1 MFGLCEKLMTHFA
14 VILTAFLVSQP
25 LLLLL
30 ICGPP
35 ATTPH
40 GGGSTLSSS
49 ILVQASA
56 ADEAVGKWATK
67 FGDELFL
74 LAQKITKSQE
84 IKEKYK
90 EYNARVE
97 LKNGTELIQSIT
109 ANVGKML
116 ARKMDAVR
124 CIQEKAE
131 SVYENFEFNLTY
143 AEANYTYFSSK
154 YSTFNGNSSEEL
166 EPNEAEFAWMYREME
181 LNPDTHFYNTPV
193 DTEHSSVHVPSNV
206 WDRSK
211 RVLKTIMWSE
221 QLDEVFR
228 QNYQSDPAL
237 SWQYF
242 GSDTG
247 ILRHYPAS
255 QWTDPRPNRLDA
267 DIYDCRK
274 RSWYIETATCSKDI
288 VILLDHSGSMTGFR
302 HHVAKFTIRSI
313 LDTFSNND
321 FFTIFNYSAGV
332 DDIIPCFNGALVQAT
347 PENIEVFNEAIAN
360 LPDPEGYANLTLAYE
375 KAFQLLHTY
384 YEKRHCSANS
394 TCNQAIMLVTD
405 GVAGNT
411 TEVFQKYN
419 WGNGENGTSH
429 MNVRIFTY
437 LLGKEVTKVREI
449 QWMACLNRGYYS
461 HVQSLDEVHEE
472 VLKYVD
478 VIATPLVLQ
487 NEQHPPTWTHAFTD
501 KTYDPKTSD
510 DRRPRLMIAVGVPAF
525 DRFYRHE
532 NSTNRRARLLGV
544 AGTDVPVED
553 IDKLTLPYK
562 LGVNGYSFVV
572 SNNGYVLLHP
582 DLRPLGTNG
591 KMNPNYNSI
600 DFTEV
605 EHLFEDQSPREPG
618 ESILK
623 IRSAMVRHEAKEFK
637 DISVKFHYDKMR
649 RVSEEMQD
657 YFFAPLP
664 NTPFTL
670 GIVMPSEY
678 GKTWIK
684 VGEEVLKNIH
694 MKVNISDFF
703 IGENWKVH
711 PDWVYCKYHYLE
723 GHEFKTPEA
732 ELREFLGKMVK
743 GKWKWA
749 EQYAE
754 DESDWDDKDDL
765 NCGRKTLGD
774 DAYYCNKELVHLL
787 IFDAKVTNSSY
798 GEWKFENEE
807 ERQLITRFGAT
818 LRFVA
823 TMSGL
828 TRWQFIFGEVEV
840 DTDREFGDYHT
851 TAIDETWY
859 KSAILQHH
867 EDRTESFVYSVKH
880 YNDPMEDSDL
890 KVTASHA
897 IFPRDGGKEAP
908 ACVVG
913 FQFSHARMWERFF
926 SITAVDNCNHCLP
939 ICTDDDVDC
948 VVIDNNAY
956 IVIGQN
962 MNTTGKFF
970 GEFHGD
976 VMAAMVEK
984 GIFQAIEVYDY
995 QVQCKEEPK
1004 TNSDGHSLLHP
1015 LRLLSLGWKWLV
1027 ARLFFQYQRIQWW
1040 VDGAPFME
1048 YTDDIE
1054 DEYVAVGESN
1064 SGGAAKPKEDSDD
1077 DDALFQEPE
1086 PDPIYH
1092 PCDMRSTLYALQPA
1106 ALIGINDFVEVPST
1120 RPFLVK
1126 KIPNSNLLLV
1136 VVNVLM
1142 PSRSVRLTTEPQPIL
1157 EYSKEFPCY
1166 KLNMSFYERRR
1177 IEECY
1182 TEHENEE
1189 LYTYC
1194 GNASRLV
1201 LTLQLLPLTIILM
1214 FYLTRCFMR

>member
-1 MFGLCEKLMTHFA
+1 MFGTCEKLMTHFA
-14 VILTAFLVSQP
+14 VILTAFLASQP

-35 ATTPH
+35 AAPH
-40 GGGSTLSSS
+40 GGISYSPMLAH
-49 ILVQASA
+49 ASA
-56 ADEAVGKWATK
+56 ADEAVGKWATQ
-67 FGDELFL
+67 FGDELYL
-74 LAQKITKSQE
+74 LAQKITKSQQ

-97 LKNGTELIQSIT
+97 LKNGTELIRSIT

-131 SVYENFEFNLTY
+131 IVNENFEFNQTY
-143 AEANYTYFSSK
+143 AETNFTYYSSK
-154 YSTFNGNSSEEL
+154 YSTFNGNSSEQL
-166 EPNEAEFAWMYREME
+166 EENEEEYAYMYREMQ
-181 LNPDTHFYNTPV
+181 LNPDTHFYNISV

-206 WDRSK
+206 WDR
-211 RVLKTIMWSE
+211 RPNVLKTIQWSE

-255 QWTDPRPNRLDA
+255 QWTDTRINKQDA
-267 DIYDCRK
+267 DTYDCRK

-288 VILLDHSGSMTGFR
+288 VILLDHSGSMTGHR

-321 FFTIFNYSAGV
+321 FFTIFKYSENVTGIV
-332 DDIIPCFNGALVQAT
+332 PCFNDALVQAT
-347 PENIEVFNEAIAN
+347 PENIETFNSAIAD
-360 LPDPEGYANLTLAYE
+360 LPDPSNYANLTQAYDH
-375 KAFQLLHTY
+375 AFKILRNY
-384 YEKRHCSANS
+384 YVNRRCNETS

-411 TEVFQKYN
+411 TEIFERYN
-419 WGNGENGTSH
+419 WGNGENGTSR

-461 HVQSLDEVHEE
+461 HVQTLDEVHEE

-501 KTYDPKTSD
+501 KTYDPLNSTE
-510 DRRPRLMIAVGVPAF
+510 RRPRLMIAVGVPAF
-525 DRFYRHE
+525 DRSYRHE

-582 DLRPLGTNG
+582 DLRPIGSNG

-605 EHLFEDQSPREPG
+605 EHLFEDTKPREPG
-618 ESILK
+618 DSILN
-623 IRSAMVRHEAKEFK
+623 IRRSMVHNEAKEFK
-637 DISVKFHYDKMR
+637 DISVKFHYDRMR
-649 RVSEEMQD
+649 RVSEEKQD

-670 GIVMPSEY
+670 GIVMPSDY

-684 VGEEVLKNIH
+684 VGDEVDKNKH
-694 MKVNISDFF
+694 MKVNISEFF

-732 ELREFLGKMVK
+732 ELREFLEKMMK
-743 GKWKWA
+743 LDWKFP

-765 NCGRKTLGD
+765 NCGRNTLGD

-787 IFDAKVTNSSY
+787 IFDAKVTNFSY
-798 GEWKFENEE
+798 GEWKFENEQ
-807 ERQLITRFGAT
+807 ERQLIERFGAT

-859 KSAILQHH
+859 KSAILEHH
-867 EDRTESFVYSVKH
+867 KDNTESFVYSVKH
-880 YNDPMEDSDL
+880 YNDPLEDSDL

-913 FQFSHARMWERFF
+913 FQFSHARMWDRFF
-926 SITAVDNCNHCLP
+926 NITAVDNCNNCLP

-956 IVIGQN
+956 IVVGQN
-962 MNTTGKFF
+962 VNTTGKFF

-976 VMAAMVEK
+976 VMAAMVQK
-984 GIFQAIEVYDY
+984 GIFQSIEVYDF
-995 QVQCKEEPK
+995 QALCKEEPK
-1004 TNSDGHSLLHP
+1004 TNSDAHSLLHP
-1015 LRLLSLGWKWLV
+1015 LKVLGLAWKWLI
-1027 ARLFFQYQRIQWW
+1027 AQLFWHYQRVQWW

-1048 YTDDIE
+1048 YIDTIE
-1054 DEYVAVGESN
+1054 DEYVAVDSN
-1064 SGGAAKPKEDSDD
+1064 SPSAAKPKEDGDD
-1077 DDALFQEPE
+1077 GEAIFKEPE
-1086 PDPIYH
+1086 PEPLYK
-1092 PCDMRSTLYALQPA
+1092 PCDMQSTLYSLQPES
-1106 ALIGINDFVEVPST
+1106 LVGINDYVKEPST

-1126 KIPNSNLLLV
+1126 KIPNSNLVLV

-1142 PSRSVRLTTEPQPIL
+1142 PSRSVRLTTEPMRITSYES
-1157 EYSKEFPCY
+1157 EYPCY

-1182 TEHENEE
+1182 TEHEDEE
-1189 LYTYC
+1189 LFTYC
-1194 GNASRLV
+1194 GNASQLE
-1201 LTLQLLPLTIILM
+1201 LTVHLLLLTIILM
-1214 FYLTRCFMR
+1214 FYLTR

>member
-1 MFGLCEKLMTHFA
+1 MLGAGKMLMTHFS
-14 VILTAFLVSQP
+14 VISTAFLAIQP
-25 LLLLL
+25 LFLLLL
-30 ICGPP
+30 CFGPP
-35 ATTPH
+35 SLPSSSPH
-40 GGGSTLSSS
+40 GVS
-49 ILVQASA
+49 IMVRASA
-56 ADEAVGKWATK
+56 ADEAVGKWAAQ
-67 FGDELFL
+67 FGDELWE
-74 LAQKITKSQE
+74 LAQRMTKSQE
-84 IKEKYK
+84 IKEKYR

-97 LKNGTELIQSIT
+97 EKNGTELIQSIT

-131 SVYENFEFNLTY
+131 SANKNFEFNFTQALEEVKY
-143 AEANYTYFSSK
+143 YSSK
-154 YSTFNGNSSEEL
+154 YSAFNGNRSEEL
-166 EPNEAEFAWMYREME
+166 LEGMQIYEDMYLNLT
-181 LNPDTHFYNTPV
+181 LNPDTHFYNISV
-193 DTEHSSVHVPSNV
+193 DTQHSAVHVPSNV
-206 WDRSK
+206 YDRSP
-211 RVLKTIMWSE
+211 RVLKTIAWSD

-255 QWTDPRPNRLDA
+255 QWTDGRVKKLDA
-267 DIYDCRK
+267 DTYDCRK

-288 VILLDHSGSMTGFR
+288 VILMDHSGSMTGFR
-302 HHVAKFTIRSI
+302 SHVAKFTIRSI

-321 FFTIFNYSAGV
+321 FFNIYSYSASV
-332 DDIIPCFNGALVQAT
+332 EDIIPCFSDALVQAT
-347 PENIEVFNEAIAN
+347 PENINVFNDAIAN
-360 LPDPEGYANLTLAYE
+360 LPDPEGYANVTLAYE
-375 KAFQLLHTY
+375 KAFQLLRKY
-384 YEKRHCSANS
+384 YVQRRCNETS

-411 TEVFQKYN
+411 TDVFEKYN
-419 WGNGENGTSH
+419 WGNGENGTSN
-429 MNVRIFTY
+429 MNVRVFTY

-461 HVQSLDEVHEE
+461 HVQTLDEVHEE

-487 NEQHPPTWTHAFTD
+487 EEQHPPTWTHAFTD
-501 KTYDPKTSD
+501 KTYDPKNSTE
-510 DRRPRLMIAVGVPAF
+510 RRPRLMIAVGVPAF
-525 DRFYRHE
+525 DDSYK
-532 NSTNRRARLLGV
+532 NSTMRRARLLGV

-582 DLRPLGTNG
+582 DLRPIGSNG

-605 EHLFEDQSPREPG
+605 EHLFEDNSPREPG
-618 ESILK
+618 ESILQL
-623 IRSAMVRHEAKEFK
+623 RSAMVRHKSGEFK
-637 DISVKFHYDKMR
+637 DIPVKFHFDNMR
-649 RVSEEMQD
+649 RVSEEKQD

-664 NTPFTL
+664 NTPFSL
-670 GIVMPSEY
+670 GIVLPSKY

-684 VGEEVLKNIH
+684 VSEEVKKNTY
-694 MKVNISDFF
+694 MNVSISDFF
-703 IGENWKVH
+703 KGENWKVH

-723 GHEFKTPEA
+723 GHEFRTPEA

-743 GKWKWA
+743 PDWKWA

-754 DESDWDDKDDL
+754 DENNESSDL

-774 DAYYCNKELVHLL
+774 DAYYCNQELVHLL
-787 IFDAKVTNSSY
+787 VFDAKVTNSSY

-807 ERQLITRFGAT
+807 EKALIESFGAT

-828 TRWQFIFGEVEV
+828 TRWQFIYGEVEV
-840 DTDREFGDYHT
+840 DNDQEFGDYHT
-851 TAIDETWY
+851 TSIDETWY

-867 EDRTESFVYSVKH
+867 QERDSFVYSVKH
-880 YNDPMEDSDL
+880 YNDPAQDAEL

-897 IFPRDGGKEAP
+897 IFPRDGVKEAP

-913 FQFSHARMWERFF
+913 FQFSHARMMERFF
-926 SITAVDNCNHCLP
+926 NITAVDNCHGCLP
-939 ICTDDDVDC
+939 TCMDDDIDC
-948 VVIDNNAY
+948 YVIDTNAY
-956 IVIGQN
+956 IVVGQN
-962 MNTTGKFF
+962 INSTGKFF
-970 GEFHGD
+970 GEYHGD

-984 GIFQAIEVYDY
+984 NIYQSIDVYDY
-995 QVQCKEEPK
+995 QQQCRLDLDLS
-1004 TNSDGHSLLHP
+1004 SDGHILLHP
-1015 LRLLSLGWKWLV
+1015 IRLLSLAWKWLV
-1027 ARLFFQYQRIQWW
+1027 AQLFWQYQKFQWW
-1040 VDGAPFME
+1040 VDGAPFLD
-1048 YTDDIE
+1048 YLDDIE
-1054 DEYVAVGESN
+1054 DEYVAVGPN
-1064 SGGAAKPKEDSDD
+1064 GPAAAKPKEESDEG
-1077 DDALFQEPE
+1077 DAKFQEPE
-1086 PDPIYH
+1086 PEPIYK
-1092 PCDMRSTLYALQPA
+1092 PCDMRSTLYALQPK
-1106 ALIGINDFVEVPST
+1106 ALDKINDVIEMPST

-1126 KIPNSNLLLV
+1126 KITNSNLVLI

-1142 PSRSVRLTTEPQPIL
+1142 PSRVVHLTTEPQRIEDYEL
-1157 EYSKEFPCY
+1157 DFPCY

-1177 IEECY
+1177 IEECF
-1182 TEHENEE
+1182 TEHPDEE
-1189 LYTYC
+1189 LFTYC
-1194 GNASRLV
+1194 GKSSRLS
-1201 LTLQLLPLTIILM
+1201 LALQLLPLTLILM
-1214 FYLTRCFMR
+1214 FFWTRHFLRF

>member
-1 MFGLCEKLMTHFA
+1 MFGFFEKLMTHFA
-14 VILTAFLVSQP
+14 VILTAFFLSQP
-25 LLLLL
+25 ILLLL
-30 ICGPP
+30 ICGPHAGFIP
-35 ATTPH
+35 
-40 GGGSTLSSS
+40 SSS
-49 ILVQASA
+49 SFLAEASA

-109 ANVGKML
+109 DNVGRML

-124 CIQEKAE
+124 CIQERAE
-131 SVYENFEFNLTY
+131 TVNENFEFNLTW
-143 AEANYTYFSSK
+143 AETNFTYISSK

-166 EPNEAEFAWMYREME
+166 QPNEADYAYMYRKMD
-181 LNPDTHFYNTPV
+181 LNQDTHFYNTPV

-206 WDRSK
+206 WDRSE
-211 RVLKTIMWSE
+211 RVLKTIQWSE

-247 ILRHYPAS
+247 ILRHYPAA
-255 QWTDPRPNRLDA
+255 QWTDSRANRQDA
-267 DIYDCRK
+267 DTYDCRK

-321 FFTIFNYSAGV
+321 FFTIFRYAADV
-332 DDIIPCFNGALVQAT
+332 EDIIPCFNGALVQAT
-347 PENIEVFNEAIAN
+347 PENIEVFNEAIEK
-360 LPDPEGYANLTLAYE
+360 LDDPEGYANLTLAYD
-375 KAFQLLHTY
+375 KAFRLLRTY
-384 YEKRHCSANS
+384 YDSRHCNNSS

-419 WGNGENGTSH
+419 WGDGENGTSE
-429 MNVRIFTY
+429 MNVRVFTY

-461 HVQSLDEVHEE
+461 HVQTLDEVHEE

-487 NEQHPPTWTHAFTD
+487 NDKHPPTWTHAFTD
-501 KTYDPKTSD
+501 KTYDPKETD
-510 DRRPRLMIAVGVPAF
+510 TKPRLMIAVGVPAF

-582 DLRPLGTNG
+582 DLRPRGENG
-591 KMNPNYNSI
+591 IINPNYNSI

-618 ESILK
+618 DSILM
-623 IRSAMVRHEAKEFK
+623 IRNAMVRHESQEFK

-649 RVSEEMQD
+649 RVSEEKQD

-670 GIVMPSEY
+670 GIVMPTEY

-684 VGEEVLKNIH
+684 VGEEVLKNKH

-703 IGENWKVH
+703 VGENWKVH

-723 GHEFKTPEA
+723 GHEFNNSEA
-732 ELREFLGKMVK
+732 ELRTFLSKMVK
-743 GKWKWA
+743 SDWKWS
-749 EQYAE
+749 EQYDE
-754 DESDWDDKDDL
+754 DESDRKGNNDL
-765 NCGRKTLGD
+765 NCGRKTLDD
-774 DAYYCNKELVHLL
+774 DAYYCNKELVQLL

-798 GEWKFENEE
+798 GEWRFENEE
-807 ERQLITRFGAT
+807 EKKLIERFGAD

-840 DTDREFGDYHT
+840 ETDREFGDYHK

-867 EDRTESFVYSVKH
+867 EDRTESFVYSVK
-880 YNDPMEDSDL
+880 YYDDPMEDSEL

-913 FQFSHARMWERFF
+913 FQFSHALMWEQFF
-926 SITAVDNCNHCLP
+926 AITAVDHCDGCMP
-939 ICTDDDVDC
+939 ICTNDDVDC

-962 MNTTGKFF
+962 INTTGKFF

-976 VMAAMVEK
+976 VMAAMVER
-984 GIFQAIEVYDY
+984 GIFLSIEVYDY
-995 QVQCKEEPK
+995 QSQCKEEPI

-1015 LRLLSLGWKWLV
+1015 LRLLSLSWRWFV
-1027 ARLFFQYQRIQWW
+1027 AQLFFQYQRVQWW

-1048 YTDDIE
+1048 YTDEIE
-1054 DEYVAVGESN
+1054 DEYVAVGD
-1064 SGGAAKPKEDSDD
+1064 GGKASASKPKSDD
-1077 DDALFQEPE
+1077 DDEDALFDEPE
-1086 PDPIYH
+1086 PDPVYK
-1092 PCDMRSTLYALQPA
+1092 PCDMRSTLYVLQPNS
-1106 ALIGINDFVEVPST
+1106 LVGINDQVVAPST
-1120 RPFLVK
+1120 RPFFVK
-1126 KIPNSNLLLV
+1126 KIPNSNLVLV

-1142 PSRSVRLTTEPQPIL
+1142 PSRSIRLTTEPQRMN
-1157 EYSKEFPCY
+1157 YQTNFPCY

-1182 TEHENEE
+1182 TMHKEEE

-1194 GNASRLV
+1194 GKASRLG
-1201 LTLQLLPLTIILM
+1201 LTLQLLPLTMILM

>member
-1 MFGLCEKLMTHFA
+1 MFGTCEKLMTHFA
-14 VILTAFLVSQP
+14 VILTAFLASQP

-35 ATTPH
+35 TTPH
-40 GGGSTLSSS
+40 GGTSDYSPM
-49 ILVQASA
+49 LVHASA
-56 ADEAVGKWATK
+56 ADEAVGKWATQ
-67 FGDELFL
+67 FGDELYL
-74 LAQKITKSQE
+74 LAQKITKSQQ

-90 EYNARVE
+90 EFNARVE
-97 LKNGTELIQSIT
+97 LKNGTELIRSIT

-124 CIQEKAE
+124 CIQERAE
-131 SVYENFEFNLTY
+131 IVNENFEFNQTY
-143 AEANYTYFSSK
+143 AESNFTYFSSK
-154 YSTFNGNSSEEL
+154 YSPFNGNSSEQL
-166 EPNEAEFAWMYREME
+166 EPNEAEYAYMYRDMQ
-181 LNPDTHFYNTPV
+181 LNPDTHFYNISV

-206 WDRSK
+206 WDRQGT
-211 RVLKTIMWSE
+211 VLKTIQWSE

-247 ILRHYPAS
+247 ILRHYPAA
-255 QWTDPRPNRLDA
+255 QWTDSRANKLDA
-267 DIYDCRK
+267 DTYDCRK

-288 VILLDHSGSMTGFR
+288 VILLDHSGSMTGHR
-302 HHVAKFTIRSI
+302 NHVAKFTIRSI

-321 FFTIFNYSAGV
+321 FFTIFKYSENVTGIV
-332 DDIIPCFNGALVQAT
+332 PCFNDALVQAT
-347 PENIEVFNEAIAN
+347 PENIETFNSAIAE
-360 LPDPEGYANLTLAYE
+360 LPDPSKFANLTQAYE
-375 KAFQLLHTY
+375 HAFKILRSY
-384 YEKRHCSANS
+384 YVNRRCNETS

-405 GVAGNT
+405 GVSGNT
-411 TEVFQKYN
+411 TEVFEKYN
-419 WGNGENGTSH
+419 WGNGENGTSR

-461 HVQSLDEVHEE
+461 HVQTLDEVHEE

-501 KTYDPKTSD
+501 KTYDPMNSTE
-510 DRRPRLMIAVGVPAF
+510 RRPRLMIAVGVPAF
-525 DRFYRHE
+525 DRSYRHE

-582 DLRPLGTNG
+582 DLRPIGSNG

-618 ESILK
+618 DSILN
-623 IRSAMVRHEAKEFK
+623 IRRAMVHHEANEFK
-637 DISVKFHYDKMR
+637 DISVKFHYDRMR
-649 RVSEEMQD
+649 RVSEEKQD

-670 GIVMPSEY
+670 GIVMPSDY

-684 VGEEVLKNIH
+684 VGDEVDKNKH
-694 MKVNISDFF
+694 MKVNISEFF

-732 ELREFLGKMVK
+732 ELREFLEKMMK
-743 GKWKWA
+743 LDWKFP

-787 IFDAKVTNSSY
+787 IFDAKVTNFSY
-798 GEWKFENEE
+798 GEWKFENEQ
-807 ERQLITRFGAT
+807 ERQLLERFGAT

-840 DTDREFGDYHT
+840 DTDQEFGDYHT

-867 EDRTESFVYSVKH
+867 QDNTESFVYSVKH
-880 YNDPMEDSDL
+880 YNDPLEDSDL

-913 FQFSHARMWERFF
+913 FQFSHARMWDRFF
-926 SITAVDNCNHCLP
+926 NITAVDNCNNCLP
-939 ICTDDDVDC
+939 TCTDDDIDC

-956 IVIGQN
+956 IVVGQN
-962 MNTTGKFF
+962 VNTTGKFF

-976 VMAAMVEK
+976 VMAAMVQK
-984 GIFQAIEVYDY
+984 GIFQSIEVYDF
-995 QVQCKEEPK
+995 QALCKVEP
-1004 TNSDGHSLLHP
+1004 TSPSDGHSLLHP
-1015 LRLLSLGWKWLV
+1015 LKVLGLAWKWVV
-1027 ARLFFQYQRIQWW
+1027 AHLFWHYQRIQWW

-1048 YTDDIE
+1048 YLDNIE
-1054 DEYVAVGESN
+1054 DEYVAVDSN
-1064 SGGAAKPKEDSDD
+1064 SPSATKPKEDGDD
-1077 DDALFQEPE
+1077 GEAIFQEPAPE
-1086 PDPIYH
+1086 PVYK
-1092 PCDMRSTLYALQPA
+1092 PCDMRSTLYSLQPES
-1106 ALIGINDFVEVPST
+1106 LVGINDYVEVPST
-1120 RPFLVK
+1120 RKFLVK
-1126 KIPNSNLLLV
+1126 KIPNSNLVLV

-1142 PSRSVRLTTEPQPIL
+1142 PSRSVRLTTEPMRITSYES
-1157 EYSKEFPCY
+1157 EYPCY

-1182 TEHENEE
+1182 TEHEDEE
-1189 LYTYC
+1189 LFTYC
-1194 GNASRLV
+1194 GNASRLG
-1201 LTLQLLPLTIILM
+1201 LTEQLLPLTIILM
-1214 FYLTRCFMR
+1214 FYLTRCFMRI